1 MIATNPV
8 IPFEVLLE
16 KMMPNFKFFAKRT
29 LKLKADNY
37 DDTLQDLSAIAFDIY
52 RSLVRRGKQIFYS
65 PISNFAIKR
74 YKSGRRFA
82 GSSTTDVLSDE
93 TRILGR
99 CETCSLS
106 PMYSNE
112 GELPFLL
119 DWKSDAAKNVQ
130 FKIDFNETWYRQ
142 QPRVDRSIIRD
153 LMMGESTND
162 VARKHNLTASAIS
175 HKRRQYAASWK
186 AFNDPPEKTDLI
198 DELKEAAAKQAA

>member
-16 KMMPNFKFFAKRT
+16 KMKPNFKFFARQM
-29 LKLKADNY
+29 KLKFDNF
-37 DDTLQDLSAIAFDIY
+37 DDTIQDLTAIAFDIY
-52 RSLVRRGKQIFYS
+52 RSLVRRGKEIFYS
-65 PISNFAIKR
+65 TIANFAIKR

-99 CETCSLS
+99 CEICSLS

-119 DWKSDAAKNVQ
+119 DWKSNAADIVQ
-130 FKIDFNETWYRQ
+130 FKMDFNETWYRQ
-142 QPRVDRSIIRD
+142 QPSVDRSIIRD
-153 LMMGESTND
+153 LMMGETTGD
-162 VARKHNLTASAIS
+162 IARKHHLTPSAVS
-175 HKRRQYAASWK
+175 HKKRQYAASWK
-186 AFNDPPEKTDLI
+186 AFNDPPEKT
-198 DELKEAAAKQAA
+198 AA